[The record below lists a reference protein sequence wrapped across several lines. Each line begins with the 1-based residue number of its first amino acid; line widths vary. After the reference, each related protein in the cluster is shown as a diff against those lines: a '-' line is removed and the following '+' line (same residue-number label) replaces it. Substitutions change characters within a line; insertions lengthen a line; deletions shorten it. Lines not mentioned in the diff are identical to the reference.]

1 MTKVNSF
8 EDLIVWQKAVDL
20 SVCLYKITSKFPKEE
35 TFGSTSQLRRAVN
48 SVSLNISEGSV
59 KTTKVFVY
67 HLRIANGNA
76 AETLSASILANKL
89 GYMSDDGLSLVRK
102 QVSEVTK
109 ILNKLISSLQEK
121 IKSVERLV

>member
-35 TFGSTSQLRRAVN
+35 TFGLTSQLRRAVN